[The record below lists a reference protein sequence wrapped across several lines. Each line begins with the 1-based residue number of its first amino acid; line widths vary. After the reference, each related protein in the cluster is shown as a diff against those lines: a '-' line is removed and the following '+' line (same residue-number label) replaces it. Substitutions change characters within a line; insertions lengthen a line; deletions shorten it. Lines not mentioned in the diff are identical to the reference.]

1 MRRKAY
7 LLMTIIVAM
16 WGYEY
21 VAAKHALEAL
31 EPMTLVFLKYSIAL
45 ICLILF
51 KLKIDGKSFMRRGDL
66 PYYVVCAIFG
76 EIVYFWAE
84 YTAMDYIPIALIT
97 IILAFVPV
105 ASVITEK
112 LVYKVKAN
120 YKIFIGIFFCIIGI
134 SFVVGADF
142 STLFSGRIIGYLLS
156 LLAVLSW
163 NAYNFVTRK
172 LTGQYTELTL
182 TVNQLIMTVALSAP
196 LAIPRMP
203 SLSAFTPPVVG
214 GIIYLGIVSAALGFI
229 MYIFALKVL
238 GPTATAL
245 FSNFLPI
252 TAALFGW
259 VCLSE
264 IILPL
269 QIFGGVMVIGA
280 GSFVIREK
288 GRLEDLRLCKK

>member
-1 MRRKAY
+1 MRKKAY
-7 LLMTIIVAM
+7 LLMTIIVVM

-51 KLKIDGKSFMRRGDL
+51 KLKTDGKSFIRKGDL

-142 STLFSGRIIGYLLS
+142 SVLFSGRIIGYLLS
-156 LLAVLSW
+156 LVAVLCW

-172 LTGQYTELTL
+172 LTGNYTELTL
-182 TVNQLIMTVALSAP
+182 TVNQLIMTVIISAP
-196 LAIPRMP
+196 FAIAKRPP
-203 SLSAFTPPVVG
+203 LTAFTPQVVG
-214 GIIYLGIVSAALGFI
+214 GIMYLGIISAALGFL
-229 MYIFALKVL
+229 MYIFALKIL
-238 GPTATAL
+238 GPTPTAL

-259 VCLSE
+259 VSLHE
-264 IILPL
+264 VILPL
-269 QIFGGVMVIGA
+269 QILGGILVIIA

-288 GRLEDLRLCKK
+288 GRLEDQRLCKK

>member
-1 MRRKAY
+1 MRKRAY
-7 LLMTIIVAM
+7 ILMTAIVFM

-21 VAAKHALEAL
+21 VAAKHALESL
-31 EPMTLVFLKYSIAL
+31 EPIVLVFLKYLIAL
-45 ICLILF
+45 LCLILF
-51 KLKIDGKSFMRRGDL
+51 KLKIDGTSFIIKKDV
-66 PYYVVCAIFG
+66 PYYIICAIFG

-112 LVYKVKAN
+112 LIYKVRAN
-120 YKIFIGIFFCIIGI
+120 AKIYMGIFFCIIGI

-142 STLFSGRIIGYLLS
+142 SVLFSGRIIGYLLS
-156 LLAVLSW
+156 LVAVLSW

-172 LTGQYTELTL
+172 LTGNFTELTL
-182 TVNQLIMTVALSAP
+182 TVNQLIMTVIISAP
-196 LAIPRMP
+196 FAIAKRPP
-203 SLSAFTPPVVG
+203 LTAFTPQVVG
-214 GIIYLGIVSAALGFI
+214 GIMYLGIISAALGFL
-229 MYIFALKVL
+229 MYIFALKIL
-238 GPTATAL
+238 GPTPTAL

-259 VCLSE
+259 VSLHE
-264 IILPL
+264 VILPL
-269 QIFGGVMVIGA
+269 QILGGILVIIA

-288 GRLEDLRLCKK
+288 GRLEDQRLCKK